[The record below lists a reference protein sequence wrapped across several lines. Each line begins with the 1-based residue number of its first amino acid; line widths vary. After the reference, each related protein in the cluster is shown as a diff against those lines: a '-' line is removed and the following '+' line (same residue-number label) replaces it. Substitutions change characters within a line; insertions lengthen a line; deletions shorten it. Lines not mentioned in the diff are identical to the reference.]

1 MLKQAQMQK
10 MTNNKI
16 IMRIF
21 LAINLVVL
29 SFSNTL
35 AATPNQSTAKLSPQI
50 NKISKNYFVLSL
62 QQWSI
67 PKNMQSIL
75 NMPALRLVMLKLMEH
90 KQQCL
95 VIRYPGGEV
104 GILWASELKAWLVSS
119 GVSSERIEL
128 QTGSL
133 KSDELHLF
141 VNNLV
146 LH

>member
-1 MLKQAQMQK
+1 MM
-10 MTNNKI
+10 MSNNI
-16 IMRIF
+16 LIQIF
-21 LAINLVVL
+21 LAINLLVL
-29 SFSNTL
+29 SLSNTL
-35 AATPNQSTAKLSPQI
+35 AATPNQTILEVSPQI
-50 NKISKNYFVLSL
+50 KKLSKNHFVLSQ

-75 NMPALRLVMLKLMEH
+75 NMPALRLLMSKLMDDE
-90 KQQCL
+90 KQSL
-95 VIRYPGGEV
+95 IIRYPGGEV
-104 GILWASELKAWLVSS
+104 GVFWASELKAWLVSS

-133 KSDELHLF
+133 KSEELHLF